1 MQPYLERVRLP
12 VETGARPI
20 SNPHPKISI
29 TPARSRAS
37 MLLSQCACA
46 LAGPGAFMRGL
57 VQAWAK
63 NSVVTGAVRY
73 PLSPVVV
80 QSPRC
85 IACAVAHFRLAIAP
99 SQVIVVPQIFPPRS
113 KFPACF
119 LCAWCARPSN
129 YLCPF
134 SPSAPVASRAASTFT
149 LLRSRCCSDPRSFR
163 QQSLIATATREHY
176 VSTRFPTPSLSPCF
190 Q

>member
-1 MQPYLERVRLP
+1 
-12 VETGARPI
+12 
-20 SNPHPKISI
+20 
-29 TPARSRAS
+29 
-37 MLLSQCACA
+37 
-46 LAGPGAFMRGL
+46 MRGL

-73 PLSPVVV
+73 PLSPVLV

-129 YLCPF
+129 HLCPF
-134 SPSAPVASRAASTFT
+134 SPSDPVASRAASILSCFAVA
-149 LLRSRCCSDPRSFR
+149 LLQWPAIFLGAKSYRHGYA
-163 QQSLIATATREHY
+163 LI
-176 VSTRFPTPSLSPCF
+176 PCF
-190 Q
+190 DPLPDAISGAVLSVIIFRARAIKPDPNVKRAG